1 MKFKQILTL
10 FFFFITLNTYSNPV
24 DSSFLKDPFYIKLT
38 KTNSQI
44 PLFFN
49 EQVRKQIGV
58 YIRNT
63 NNYTSLLLGKT
74 QYFYNLYSPKFT
86 EAGVPLQLFLISAV
100 VSESNPTFIHT
111 DGASGQWAL
120 SYAMAKKYNLTT
132 NSYVDERRNPKKSS
146 EAAAQYFKDLNLIYM
161 DWLKTLA
168 AFRSGPINMNMAIHR
183 TNKQLDYTKIHP
195 NLPLDYQNI
204 TENYMAFWYI
214 WNYHTE
220 HKILPIKYKLPDT
233 DTVQVQ
239 KEISLSSIAFQ
250 LNILEETL
258 KQTNSELRIGIMPT
272 SFNTTGLKL
281 PKEKITE
288 YHDKL
293 LILFPPPPVDTVI
306 KDSVLLFNQNNIKP
320 HVEITTD
327 EDDRPTAANT
337 KTTIIYTV
345 KKGDGLLLIADLFD
359 CRVSDIRKW
368 NGMKKDAIYSGQKL
382 KIQVPK
388 KKVAEY
394 KKINK
399 LTAAQKKKLAKRS

>member
-1 MKFKQILTL
+1 MKFKHILAIFL
-10 FFFFITLNTYSNPV
+10 FFIFINIYANPV

-49 EQVRKQIGV
+49 EHVKKQIGV
-58 YIRNT
+58 YMRNT
-63 NNYTSLLLGKT
+63 NNSTSLLLGKT

-100 VSESNPTFIHT
+100 VSESNPTFIHN

-183 TNKQLDYTKIHP
+183 TNNQLDYTKIHP
-195 NLPLDYQNI
+195 NLPIEYQNI

-214 WNYHTE
+214 WNYHNE

-258 KQTNSELRIGIMPT
+258 KQSNSELRIGIMPT
-272 SFNTTGLKL
+272 SFNYTGLKL
-281 PKEKITE
+281 PKEKIAE

-293 LILFPPPPVDTVI
+293 LILFPPPPKDTMI
-306 KDSVLLFNQNNIKP
+306 KDSMLLFNQNEIKP
-320 HVEITTD
+320 PVEIIPD
-327 EDDRPTAANT
+327 EDDRPAATNS
-337 KTTIIYTV
+337 KTSITYTV

-368 NGMKKDAIYSGQKL
+368 NGMKKDAIFSGQKL

>member
-1 MKFKQILTL
+1 LA
-10 FFFFITLNTYSNPV
+10 NPV
-24 DSSFLKDPFYIKLT
+24 DSNFLKDPFYIKLT
-38 KTNSQI
+38 KTNSQVPI
-44 PLFFN
+44 FFN
-49 EQVRKQIGV
+49 EQVRRQIGV
-58 YIRNT
+58 YMRNT
-63 NNYTSLLLGKT
+63 NNSTSLLIGKT
-74 QYFYNLYSPKFT
+74 QYFYNLYSSKFT

-100 VSESNPTFIHT
+100 TSESNPTFIHT

-120 SYAMAKKYNLTT
+120 SYAIAKKYNLTT
-132 NSYVDERRNPKKSS
+132 NSYVDERRNPEKSS
-146 EAAAQYFKDLNLIYM
+146 KSASQYFKDLNLIYM

-183 TNKQLDYTKIHP
+183 ANKSLDYNKIHQQ
-195 NLPLDYQNI
+195 LPSEYQSI

-214 WNYHTE
+214 WNYYTE

-258 KQTNSELRIGIMPT
+258 KQSNSELRIGIMPT
-272 SFNTTGLKL
+272 SYNTTGLKL
-281 PKEKITE
+281 PKEKISE
-288 YHDKL
+288 YHSKL
-293 LILFPPPPVDTVI
+293 LILFPPPPIDTIV
-306 KDSVLLFNQNNIKP
+306 KDSLLLFNNTAIKP
-320 HVEITTD
+320 PKEIENED
-327 EDDRPTAANT
+327 DDRPTVSNT
-337 KTTIIYTV
+337 KVTIIYTV
-345 KKGDGLLLIADLFD
+345 KKGDGMLLIADLFD

-388 KKVAEY
+388 KKQAEY

-399 LTAAQKKKLAKRS
+399 LTAPQKKKLAKRS